1 MKGRRSALAGFGVA
15 LAMSLAL
22 SPARATPG
30 FWQRAR
36 EPGAARQQLVLN
48 RIERLLGSVG
58 LPEFGPELSA
68 GAIALSQL
76 EQIRWPCLASDP
88 HGSIA
93 ANAPATTAQNGFKL
107 DPRLEYLIGSA
118 LVDSNTH
125 REAEARCVLEQA
137 LRDAPGSPL
146 AAHGLADLA
155 IAAAKLGDRA
165 AEHAAYVRAL
175 DLTWEPDA
183 RANLFANLAESDM
196 ALGDLPRAIREY
208 RSALLGSQQP
218 DLAAG
223 AYFGLAV
230 ALDRAGDLPSALD
243 AAKRA
248 VSIQLSPTVYPVASV
263 LDLPNVFFTPSYE
276 IHYYKALG
284 ALATAQL
291 AKDDPARRDALDEA
305 VEEWTAYRLL
315 GEIDHA
321 PWVQRAALHQA
332 SAERQLA
339 EVNSRLPKKPA
350 LSSDAGEP
358 LL

>member
-1 MKGRRSALAGFGVA
+1 VKPGLVAIAG
-15 LAMSLAL
+15 LCLAL
-22 SPARATPG
+22 EASHAAAAPS

-36 EPGAARQQLVLN
+36 EPGLAGQQLVLN
-48 RIERLLGSVG
+48 RIERLLSSVG

-76 EQIRWPCLASDP
+76 GQIRWPC
-88 HGSIA
+88 IA
-93 ANAPATTAQNGFKL
+93 PDGDGPRAARAGEIKL

-118 LVDSNTH
+118 LVDSNTN

-137 LRDAPGSPL
+137 LRDAPDSPL

-155 IAAAKLGDRA
+155 IAAAKLGDRS
-165 AEHAAYVRAL
+165 AEHAAYLRAL
-175 DLTWEPDA
+175 EITWAPDA

-208 RSALLGSQQP
+208 RTALIGSQQP
-218 DLAAG
+218 DLASG

-248 VSIQLSPTVYPVASV
+248 ISIQLPPTLFPVASV
-263 LDLPNVFFTPSYE
+263 LDLPNVFFTPTYE

-284 ALATAQL
+284 AMASAQQ
-291 AKDDPARRDALDEA
+291 AKDDATRRDALADA
-305 VEEWTAYRLL
+305 TEEWTAYRLL
-315 GEIDHA
+315 AEIDHA

-332 SAERQLA
+332 SVERQLA
-339 EVNSRLPKKPA
+339 EVNARLPKKSPPQ
-350 LSSDAGEP
+350 GETTDPP

>member
-1 MKGRRSALAGFGVA
+1 MKRGLTAIAG
-15 LAMSLAL
+15 LCLAL
-22 SPARATPG
+22 EASHAAASPS

-36 EPGAARQQLVLN
+36 EPGLTGQQLVLN
-48 RIERLLGSVG
+48 RIERLLSSVG

-76 EQIRWPCLASDP
+76 GQIRWPCITADREP
-88 HGSIA
+88 RR
-93 ANAPATTAQNGFKL
+93 APRPGQLKL

-118 LVDSNTH
+118 LVDSNTN

-137 LRDAPGSPL
+137 LRDAPDSPL
-146 AAHGLADLA
+146 AARGLADLA

-165 AEHAAYVRAL
+165 AEHAAYLRAL
-175 DLTWEPDA
+175 DITWAPDA

-208 RSALLGSQQP
+208 RTALVGSQQP
-218 DLAAG
+218 DLVAG

-230 ALDRAGDLPSALD
+230 ALDRSGDLPSALD

-248 VSIQLSPTVYPVASV
+248 ISIQLPPTLFPVASV
-263 LDLPNVFFTPSYE
+263 LDLPNVFFTPAYE
-276 IHYYKALG
+276 VHYYKALG
-284 ALATAQL
+284 AMASAQVS
-291 AKDDPARRDALDEA
+291 KDDAARRDALAEA
-305 VEEWTAYRLL
+305 AEEWTAYRLL
-315 GEIDHA
+315 AEIDHA

-332 SAERQLA
+332 SVERQLA
-339 EVNSRLPKKPA
+339 EVSARLPKKNP
-350 LSSDAGEP
+350 LQSDPTDPP